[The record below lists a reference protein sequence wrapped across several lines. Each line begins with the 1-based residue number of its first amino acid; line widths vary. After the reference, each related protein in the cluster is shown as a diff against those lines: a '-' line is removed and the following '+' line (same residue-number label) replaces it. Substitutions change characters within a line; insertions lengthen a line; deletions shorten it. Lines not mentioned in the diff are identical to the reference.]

1 MRFAFGLM
9 TLAEAIYLL
18 CATTSLASATMLL
31 RHYRRR
37 KTRLLFWSFIGFV
50 GLAANNV
57 LVYVD
62 LAMFPEFDLSLPRS
76 AVGAAGM
83 VALVYGLVWETS
95 R

>member
-1 MRFAFGLM
+1 MPFVFAAM

-18 CATTSLASATMLL
+18 CALTSLAAAAMLL
-31 RHYRRR
+31 RHYQRR
-37 KTRLLFWSFIGFV
+37 KTRLLLWSFVAFV

-62 LAMFPEFDLSLPRS
+62 LAVFPGFDLSLPRS
-76 AVGAAGM
+76 AVGAVAM
-83 VALVYGLVWETS
+83 LALVYGLVSETS

>member
-1 MRFAFGLM
+1 M

-18 CATTSLASATMLL
+18 CAMASLCAATMLL

-37 KTRLLFWSFIGFV
+37 KTRMLLWSSMGFV

-62 LAMFPEFDLSLPRS
+62 LSIVPEVDLSLLRS
-76 AVGAAGM
+76 AVGAAAM
-83 VALVYGLVWETS
+83 LALVYGLVSEAS

>member
-1 MRFAFGLM
+1 LPSPSSLPRGCSDTCVIFPMRFAFGVI
-9 TLAEAIYLL
+9 T
-18 CATTSLASATMLL
+18 
-31 RHYRRR
+31 
-37 KTRLLFWSFIGFV
+37 V